1 MFALFARQQVTEHRS
16 RVGQEMLSALSL
28 YSERSGDFSEAVS
41 HVAVHLE
48 PNPGFPEAR
57 SSLRHPAPPASRL
70 LAQVQCLHDTAKS
83 PEYYSETPC
92 GIQGK
97 ITGLPNSIFH
107 RFAHL
112 PVAAKRRCTQ
122 GPGGCFSNPLPL
134 GVTSPNRPPVCVSRD
149 RDPTQS
155 PQGVHFYAI
164 LQTLTASV
172 CAEHR
177 NSACHE
183 LRAVRGLEIVL
194 LMLASR
200 HRRRAMDAR
209 SS

>member
-1 MFALFARQQVTEHRS
+1 MFASFARQQVTEHRS

-122 GPGGCFSNPLPL
+122 GPCGCFSNPLPL
-134 GVTSPNRPPVCVSRD
+134 GVTSPNRPPVCVFLAIVTRPRVPKVSISM
-149 RDPTQS
+149 P
-155 PQGVHFYAI
+155 FYK
-164 LQTLTASV
+164 
-172 CAEHR
+172 R
-177 NSACHE
+177 
-183 LRAVRGLEIVL
+183 
-194 LMLASR
+194 
-200 HRRRAMDAR
+200 
-209 SS
+209 